1 MKGTVKKLGEQRR
14 QAQRG
19 AALVI
24 AIFTLMLISVV
35 ATAMVLMADSE
46 TALKGN
52 YKSAMQAFYDAKA
65 GLEEGRGR
73 LWLNNPDSNGITSC
87 VFPGGGSMPI
97 GQVCYIVN
105 PAAGENVDP
114 TNLDLANPYADFEY
128 KQEWNMPVTAAPGLQ
143 PPVPS
148 KSPIAGANIAGP
160 LYKWVRITPRTEAS
174 AGFNSDPNS
183 DSVIDSTPLFFY
195 GQNVIDSKNGI
206 LPGSGQVL
214 TITSLA
220 VTPYGSR
227 RLVQYTVAS
236 PALTAPLV
244 TFPSALT
251 LVGNGVSFTGPIGGT
266 GGNGNDNEDGNGNGG
281 SNTNFQIT
289 GNDSSAP
296 PSPPSGVSAIG
307 YTNSSDSSDG
317 GLTAAAASNNYVSPS
332 GVPNV
337 GLVTLPTIFQTPS
350 GLDSLVQSITQ
361 NADLVLNPLA
371 GTTADQTSLTSMSAT
386 NPMVVVV
393 NGDFHLTHA
402 SGGSFTG
409 YGLLLVTGT
418 LRYDPDDSWNGIIL
432 VIGQGVFDGSQHGNG
447 GQINGTVLV
456 ANTRDNSGNL
466 FTSLG
471 PASFT
476 LTGGGNGI
484 RYNSQVVTNTEGLAT
499 YQVLSFREITQ
510 TTP

>member
-1 MKGTVKKLGEQRR
+1 
-14 QAQRG
+14 
-19 AALVI
+19 
-24 AIFTLMLISVV
+24 
-35 ATAMVLMADSE
+35 
-46 TALKGN
+46 
-52 YKSAMQAFYDAKA
+52 MQAFYDAKA

-114 TNLDLANPYADFEY
+114 TNLDQANPYADFEY
-128 KQEWNMPVTAAPGLQ
+128 KQEWKMPVTAAPGLQ

-174 AGFNSDPNS
+174 AGFDSDG
-183 DSVIDSTPLFFY
+183 DGTIDNTPLFFD
-195 GQNVIDSKNGI
+195 GQHVSGGPNGVPQI
-206 LPGSGQVL
+206 L

-227 RLVQYTVAS
+227 RMVQYTVVA
-236 PALTAPLV
+236 PVLTKALPI
-244 TFPSALT
+244 FPSALT

-266 GGNGNDNEDGNGNGG
+266 GGNGYDNEDGNGNGG
-281 SNTNFQIT
+281 SNTNFQIS

-307 YTNSSDSSDG
+307 YTNSSDSSNAG
-317 GLTAAAASNNYVSPS
+317 ISAAAAPAASNIYLSPA

-337 GLVTLPTIFQTPS
+337 GLVTLPLIFQTPS
-350 GLDSLVQSITQ
+350 GLDSLVQSIAQT
-361 NADLVLNPLA
+361 ADLVLNPLA

-409 YGLLLVTGT
+409 YGLLVVTGT
-418 LRYDPDDSWNGIIL
+418 LHYDPDDSWNGIIL

-466 FTSLG
+466 LASLG
-471 PASFT
+471 PASFNQ
-476 LTGGGNGI
+476 TGGGKGI
-484 RYNSQVVTNTEGLAT
+484 LYNSRVVTTTEGLAT
-499 YQVLSFREITQ
+499 YQILSFHEIAQ

>member
-1 MKGTVKKLGEQRR
+1 MGKLGRQRR

-19 AALVI
+19 AAIVI

-35 ATAMVLMADSE
+35 ATAMILMADSE

-52 YKSAMQAFYDAKA
+52 YKAAMQAFYDAKA
-65 GLEEGRGR
+65 GLEEARGR
-73 LWLNNPDSNGITSC
+73 LWVNSPNSNGITSC
-87 VFPGGGSMPI
+87 VFPGGGSMPM

-105 PAAGENVDP
+105 PAAGETVDP
-114 TNLDLANPYADFEY
+114 TNLDPANPYADFEY
-128 KQEWNMPVTAAPGLQ
+128 QQEWNMPVSAAPGLQ
-143 PPVPS
+143 PPIPS
-148 KSPIAGANIAGP
+148 TSAIASANIAGP

-183 DSVIDSTPLFFY
+183 DSAIDNTPLFFY

-244 TFPSALT
+244 SFPSALT
-251 LVGNGVSFTGPIGGT
+251 LIGNGVSFTGPT
-266 GGNGNDNEDGNGNGG
+266 GGSGNENGNGG
-281 SNTNFQIT
+281 GNNVFQIS

-296 PSPPSGVSAIG
+296 PGPPSGVSAIG
-307 YTNSSDSSDG
+307 YTNSNDSSNPG
-317 GLTAAAASNNYVSPS
+317 IVAAAASNNYLSPS
-332 GVPNV
+332 GVPSV
-337 GLVTLPTIFQTPS
+337 GLVTPPAIFQTPS
-350 GLDSLVQSITQ
+350 GLNGLVQTITQ
-361 NADLVLNPLA
+361 NADLVLNPPA
-371 GTTADQTSLTSMSAT
+371 GTPADQSSLTSMSAT

-393 NGDFHLTHA
+393 DGDFHLSHA

-418 LRYDPDDSWNGIIL
+418 LYYDPDDSWNGIIL
-432 VIGQGVFDGSQHGNG
+432 VVGQGVFDGSQHGNG
-447 GQINGTVLV
+447 GQINGTILV

-466 FTSLG
+466 LASLG
-471 PASFT
+471 PASFN

-484 RYNSQVVTNTEGLAT
+484 RYNSQAVTTTEALTT
-499 YQVLSFREITQ
+499 YQILSFREITQ